1 MSADIATLLDVEDD
15 WDDDPPGR
23 FSFPFLFVY
32 QTRYLPALA
41 FWAGNI
47 PIYISPGFMF
57 GIVGHSNTGA
67 VAGVQ
72 VRTLA
77 IYVSV
82 ANVIAGCT
90 STALSRAAVRHYGST
105 FFGLVG

>member
-23 FSFPFLFVY
+23 LSFPFLFVY

-47 PIYISPGFMF
+47 PIYIPTRLHVRHRGAIEHRGGGRRPGA
-57 GIVGHSNTGA
+57 HSRDLRLGGERLRA
-67 VAGVQ
+67 RGVRRLRIR
-72 VRTLA
+72 V
-77 IYVSV
+77 
-82 ANVIAGCT
+82 
-90 STALSRAAVRHYGST
+90 AVRQ
-105 FFGLVG
+105 